1 MSNEQKAAE
10 GAAPTLRRTLGFWQV
25 TAGSVGGSR
34 GGRAVSHSGPGNRLP
49 LLAVLGIASVTLM
62 LTQLERDA
70 ILLGL
75 SLCALGLG
83 SDRVESRRRAAPGT
97 GGST

>member
-1 MSNEQKAAE
+1 M
-10 GAAPTLRRTLGFWQV
+10 
-25 TAGSVGGSR
+25 
-34 GGRAVSHSGPGNRLP
+34 P
-49 LLAVLGIASVTLM
+49 LLAILGIASVTLM

-83 SDRVESRRRAAPGT
+83 AARVESRRRAALGT
-97 GGST
+97 GVAHRREGVQCFALCRV

>member
-1 MSNEQKAAE
+1 M
-10 GAAPTLRRTLGFWQV
+10 
-25 TAGSVGGSR
+25 
-34 GGRAVSHSGPGNRLP
+34 P

-83 SDRVESRRRAAPGT
+83 AARVESRRRAAPGT

>member
-1 MSNEQKAAE
+1 MSKGQKGAE
-10 GAAPTLRRTLGFWQV
+10 GAAPTLRRTLGFWQL

-34 GGRAVSHSGPGNRLP
+34 GGRPVRIPGPGNRLP

-62 LTQLERDA
+62 PTQLERDA

-75 SLCALGLG
+75 SLGALGLG
-83 SDRVESRRRAAPGT
+83 AARVESRRRAAPGT